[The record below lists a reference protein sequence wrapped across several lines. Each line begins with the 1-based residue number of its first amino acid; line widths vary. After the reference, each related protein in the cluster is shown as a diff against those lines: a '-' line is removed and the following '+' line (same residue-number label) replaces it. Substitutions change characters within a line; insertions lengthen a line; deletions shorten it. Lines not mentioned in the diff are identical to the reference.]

1 MHPAVYVIPET
12 PDCLLDETPL
22 AAEIRARATVAAS
35 RRVAVVEA
43 EPAPDTKA
51 IAAAAE
57 RAALDARAAHLA
69 VLHPTHGSLYE
80 KASKRK
86 KVRRQIPVKGRA
98 TLTGANPGHR
108 ITRHPIQL
116 AHSHMLP
123 EAGFVSLQRHNKGCR
138 SDELVAIN
146 AYAWADLEIREGDAF
161 HGMDPADVAG
171 IVLSR
176 HDAAGVPRPDYVTFS
191 GRGLWF
197 VYLADGFIP
206 AQARGRVLKA
216 CKGYWGEEITTGR
229 GAGTE
234 RVTAKAAAMRSL
246 WEGGQIDW
254 SVADMSRV
262 HRIAGSVND
271 RSGETVRLVWPASW
285 ADVRRSAFDAFC
297 DSVLPF
303 TRQET
308 KAYLDDCAARRKAWA
323 ERAVAEGRTPAG
335 FLRAPMPGRWAV
347 VAGEIMTLI
356 RHHAGDGAVS
366 PDLGLRN
373 LLAHHLCCAWALSGR
388 GGDARAW
395 AGELAPWLCGP
406 KLSEKALA
414 TYLRPIEKALR
425 RHEAGETVTYK
436 PPGGEPREVSP
447 LYEYG
452 IGRVA
457 RELKVTRELAASLG
471 FRILTPVTEDRQ
483 ALSPAERQAARRERL
498 GAKKREA
505 MAKEKRERSALILEL
520 TAEGLDA
527 GQVAELLGCCA
538 RTVER
543 ALEEMFEGAA
553 DRAAVFLDL
562 PDEDVSDAQM
572 QALVEACTLTAPT
585 DPSRYLFEGFALQ
598 GEPAPAPAPEPI
610 PAWITADPDPE
621 LARLYPQFAADY
633 PLPGGQRASEHAD
646 RLQALYWH
654 HLATPTDEGRR
665 CPSLNRNQALMF
677 ALFSLQGEIEDG
689 RQMLGLRPAPRPKAK
704 PAPRPRRPLRM
715 LGHCPSPAT
724 RLH

>member
-1 MHPAVYVIPET
+1 MLLDYVIPET

-35 RRVAVVEA
+35 RRSKVEKAQARAA
-43 EPAPDTKA
+43 EARA
-51 IAAAAE
+51 AAAAE

-69 VLHPTHGSLYE
+69 VLHPTHSAIYE
-80 KASKRK
+80 KASPRK
-86 KVRRQIPVKGRA
+86 KIRRQIPVKGRA

-123 EAGFVSLQRHNKGCR
+123 EAGYVSLQRHDTGCR

-161 HGMDPADVAG
+161 YGMDPADVAG
-171 IVLSR
+171 IVLAR

-197 VYLADGFIP
+197 VYLADGRIP
-206 AQARGRVLKA
+206 PQARGRVLKA
-216 CKGYWGEEITTGR
+216 CRAYWGEEIKTGR

-246 WEGGQIDW
+246 WEGGRIDW
-254 SVADMSRV
+254 AVADMSRV
-262 HRIAGSVND
+262 HRIAGSIND
-271 RSGETVRLVWPASW
+271 ASGETVRLVWPASW
-285 ADVRRSAFDAFC
+285 ADVTRSGFDAFC
-297 DSVLPF
+297 DAVLPF

-308 KAYLDDCAARRKAWA
+308 KAYLDECAARRKARE
-323 ERAVAEGRTPAG
+323 ERAIAEGRTPTG

-347 VAGEIMTLI
+347 VATEIEALI
-356 RHHAGDGAVS
+356 RHHAGDGAVP

-373 LLAHHLCCAWALSGR
+373 LLGHHLCCAWALSGR

-395 AGELAPWLCGP
+395 AAELAPWLCGP

-452 IGRVA
+452 VGRVA

-471 FRILTPVTEDRQ
+471 FRILTPATQDRQ
-483 ALSPAERQAARRERL
+483 ALSPAERQAAKRQRA
-498 GAKKREA
+498 GARKREA
-505 MAKEKRERSALILEL
+505 MAKEKRERSGLILEL

-553 DRAAVFLDL
+553 DRATVVLDL
-562 PDEDVSDAQM
+562 PDEDVSDDQM

-585 DPSRYLFEGFALQ
+585 DPSRHLSEGFALK
-598 GEPAPAPAPEPI
+598 GEPAPAAPREPV
-610 PAWITADPDPE
+610 PAWIEADVNPD
-621 LARLYPQFAADY
+621 LGRLFGLFVAEY
-633 PLPGGQRASEHAD
+633 PLPPGQRYSDHAQ
-646 RLQALYWH
+646 RLQGLFWHDLARVGRVDRTMRLHVRRDAL
-654 HLATPTDEGRR
+654 E
-665 CPSLNRNQALMF
+665 F
-677 ALFSLQGEIEDG
+677 AMHMLQGELEDG
-689 RQMLGLRPAPRPKAK
+689 ISFGRLPTQETVYMPLK
-704 PAPRPRRPLRM
+704 PRPRRPVRT

>member
-1 MHPAVYVIPET
+1 MLLDYVIPET
-12 PDCLLDETPL
+12 PDFMLPEGALS
-22 AAEIRARATVAAS
+22 AELRARATVDLARRAQVEKAQARAA
-35 RRVAVVEA
+35 EA
-43 EPAPDTKA
+43 RA
-51 IAAAAE
+51 AAAAE

-69 VLHPTHGSLYE
+69 VLHPTHSSIYE
-80 KASKRK
+80 KASPRKRI
-86 KVRRQIPVKGRA
+86 RRQIPVKGRA
-98 TLTGANPGHR
+98 TLTGVNPGHR

-116 AHSHMLP
+116 AHSHMLS
-123 EAGFVSLQRHNKGCR
+123 EAGYVSLQRHDTGCR

-171 IVLSR
+171 IVLAR

-197 VYLADGFIP
+197 VYLADGHIP
-206 AQARGRVLKA
+206 PQARGRVLKA
-216 CKGYWGEEITTGR
+216 CRAYWGEEIKTGR

-246 WEGGQIDW
+246 WEGGRIDW
-254 SVADMSRV
+254 AVADMSRV
-262 HRIAGSVND
+262 HRIAGSIND
-271 RSGETVRLVWPASW
+271 ASGETVRLVWPASW
-285 ADVRRSAFDAFC
+285 ADVTRSGFDAFC
-297 DSVLPF
+297 DAVLPF
-303 TRQET
+303 SRAET
-308 KAYLDDCAARRKAWA
+308 KAYLHERDAARKARQ
-323 ERAVAEGRTPAG
+323 ERAVAEGRTAAG

-347 VAGEIMTLI
+347 VATEIEALI
-356 RHHAGDGAVS
+356 RHHAGDGAVP

-373 LLAHHLCCAWALSGR
+373 LLGHHLCCAWAQAGR

-395 AGELAPWLCGP
+395 AAELAPWLCGP

-414 TYLRPIEKALR
+414 TYFRPIEKALR

-457 RELKVTRELAASLG
+457 RELKVTRELAAQLG
-471 FRILTPVTEDRQ
+471 FRVLTPATEDRQ
-483 ALSPAERQAARRERL
+483 ALSPAERQAAKRQRD
-498 GAKKREA
+498 GARKREA

-543 ALEEMFEGAA
+543 ALEELFEGAT
-553 DRAAVFLDL
+553 DCAAVVLDL

-585 DPSRYLFEGFALQ
+585 DPSRYLSEGVALQ
-598 GEPAPAPAPEPI
+598 GEPAPAAASETVPD
-610 PAWITADPDPE
+610 WIKADPDPE
-621 LARLYPQFAADY
+621 MARLYPLHAADY
-633 PLPGGQRASEHAD
+633 PLPGGQTAYEHAD

-654 HLATPTDEGRR
+654 HLATPTVEGR
-665 CPSLNRNQALMF
+665 SSASTNRQQALMF
-677 ALFSLQGEIEDG
+677 ALWTLQGEVESG
-689 RQMLGLRPAPRPKAK
+689 RQMRGLLPAPKPMAK
-704 PAPRPRRPLRM
+704 RAPRPRRQVRT
-715 LGHCPSPAT
+715 LGHCPSPAP